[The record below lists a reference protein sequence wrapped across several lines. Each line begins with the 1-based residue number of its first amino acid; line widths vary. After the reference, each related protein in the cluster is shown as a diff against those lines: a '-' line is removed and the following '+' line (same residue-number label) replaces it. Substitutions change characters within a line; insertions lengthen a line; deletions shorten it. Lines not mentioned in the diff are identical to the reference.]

1 MRIDKNVRYGKIKI
15 IKKLSHIA
23 FLDNIIVVKLIDKEN
38 FMRKIVAIVGDSR
51 IDKDGDKYR
60 IAFETGKALVDNGY
74 RLQSGGL
81 AGVMEAAFEG
91 ARASKNYKEGDT
103 IAIIPSFDRSRHN
116 PHADIVIST
125 GLDMM
130 RNAIVANADA
140 VVAIGGGA
148 GTLSEMAFAWPMLRL
163 ILAYDNVDGWSSK
176 VAGTRLD
183 NKIRYEEI
191 PEDKI
196 YAVSTPEDV
205 IKYLDKYIDK
215 YTKYHKGIIL

>member
-1 MRIDKNVRYGKIKI
+1 
-15 IKKLSHIA
+15 
-23 FLDNIIVVKLIDKEN
+23 
-38 FMRKIVAIVGDSR
+38 MRKIIAIVGDSR

-60 IAFETGKALVDNGY
+60 LAYETGKALVDHGY
-74 RLQSGGL
+74 RIQSGGL
-81 AGVMEAAFEG
+81 AGVMEAAFAG
-91 ARASKNYKEGDT
+91 ARSSEKYKEGDT
-103 IAIIPSFDRSRHN
+103 IAIIPSFDRTRRN
-116 PHADIVIST
+116 EYADIVIST

-140 VVAIGGGA
+140 VIAIGGGA
-148 GTLSEMAFAWPMLRL
+148 GTLSEIAFAWPMLRL

-183 NKIRYEEI
+183 NKVRYEDI
-191 PEDKI
+191 PEDKVF
-196 YAVSTPEDV
+196 AVSSPEDV